1 MFCYCVCSLGF
12 EVLSLCVLLGFEVL
26 LLCAFGFGKMEVAAS
41 EALYRSWPSIHH
53 RDDGNRIRKNTGTST
68 LVANYLLLSFSFLWN
83 KTEELAV
90 LTQ

>member
-26 LLCAFGFGKMEVAAS
+26 LLCAFGFGRMEVA
-41 EALYRSWPSIHH
+41 ALYRSWPSIHH
-53 RDDGNRIRKNTGTST
+53 RDGNRIRKNTGTST
-68 LVANYLLLSFSFLWN
+68 LVPNYLPLSFSFLWN

>member
-1 MFCYCVCSLGF
+1 MFCHCACSLGF
-12 EVLSLCVLLGFEVL
+12 EVLSLCVLLAFEVL
-26 LLCAFGFGKMEVAAS
+26 LLCVFGFEKMEVAAS

-53 RDDGNRIRKNTGTST
+53 RDGNRIRKNTGTST
-68 LVANYLLLSFSFLWN
+68 LVASYLSLTFSFLWN

>member
-1 MFCYCVCSLGF
+1 MFCHCVCSLGF
-12 EVLSLCVLLGFEVL
+12 EVLSLCVLLGLEVL
-26 LLCAFGFGKMEVAAS
+26 LLSAFGLGKMEVAAS

-53 RDDGNRIRKNTGTST
+53 RDGNRIRKNTGTST
-68 LVANYLLLSFSFLWN
+68 LVANNLPLSFSFLWN

>member
-1 MFCYCVCSLGF
+1 MFCHCVCSPGF

-26 LLCAFGFGKMEVAAS
+26 LLCVFGFGKIGVAAS
-41 EALYRSWPSIHH
+41 EDLYRSWPSIHH
-53 RDDGNRIRKNTGTST
+53 RNGNRIRKNTGTST
-68 LVANYLLLSFSFLWN
+68 LVANYLPLSFSFLWN